1 MDLPKNMDCSL
12 LGSDNKEGTVPME
25 VVPFSNSVY
34 IYTISA
40 SLFFICCAIVFYFYF
55 KSTNSYV
62 PSSQTISII
71 SAIIGIT
78 SIILY
83 NLYNN
88 TPATF
93 NYLFFGIIGIIIA
106 FGLLIYVNFTDK
118 NYLIESLKYSSKGF
132 MDVFNLIKIII
143 INISWYIGSY
153 IGSLI
158 FWLLSLLIGSIHYI
172 IQGIQNGLIILGIFN
187 EDDKMSTK
195 TSFIVASSLFLAII
209 FISIPFILVISGNAE
224 TRVSR

>member
-1 MDLPKNMDCSL
+1 MGLPKNMDCSL

-71 SAIIGIT
+71 SAIIGVT

-106 FGLLIYVNFTDK
+106 FGLLTYVNFTDK
-118 NYLIESLKYSSKGF
+118 NYLIESVNYSIKGF
-132 MDVFNLIKIII
+132 IYVFNLIKIII

-158 FWLLSLLIGSIHYI
+158 FWLILSIDYI

-187 EDDKMSTK
+187 KDDKMDDD
-195 TSFIVASSLFLAII
+195 TSFMVASGLFLAII